1 MKVNTLNI
9 PLPEDLLKL
18 KWNGQF
24 DLMKEMI
31 DIRVQK
37 DIPSELKER
46 LLLEKEIVDLLAREF
61 VYTKEEAVQ
70 ILKDN
75 IIDFTEEEFDDLFKR
90 NAFEFLFVDGV
101 MKFKNDFYDN
111 LIKVYVD
118 YGKRNKEPIPTVR
131 ADMLNTII
139 TKQKEKGE
147 LFYKIHLKIS
157 LKLKEEHQKVGKIIR
172 VWLPVPVEY
181 AQVEDFKLIS
191 CTPSCGVLNDNNAN
205 HRCVYFECPYEKDQ
219 EFSVEFEFI
228 NHSIYREL
236 DPLKVKRVQPTFYLE
251 ETPPHY
257 VFTPYLK
264 NLTKEIIQDEKN
276 PLLKAKKIYEWITSH
291 VTYSYVRQYIT
302 LPNIPEYA
310 ATGLKGD
317 CGIQA
322 SLFITMCRIAG
333 IPADWQAGLYTN
345 PIDVGNHDW
354 ARFYIEPYGWLF
366 ADCSFG
372 GSAYRAGSKLR
383 RDFYF
388 GHLEP
393 YRTPMARGF
402 QEDLVPEN
410 KYTRR
415 DPYDN
420 QTGECEYFDES
431 IDDDGY
437 VMTQE
442 LIELVEVQK
451 RQ

>member
-1 MKVNTLNI
+1 MEVRTLNI

-31 DIRVQK
+31 DLRVQK
-37 DIPSELKER
+37 DIPSDLKER
-46 LLLEKEIVDLLAREF
+46 LLLEKEIIDDLAREF
-61 VYTKEEAVQ
+61 IYTKEEAID
-70 ILKDN
+70 ILKKN
-75 IIDFTEEEFDDLFKR
+75 IIDFKKEEFDDLFKQ
-90 NAFEFLFVDGV
+90 NAFEFLFVNGI
-101 MKFKNDFYDN
+101 MMFKEDFYDN
-111 LIKVYVD
+111 LIKVNTAYT
-118 YGKRNKEPIPTVR
+118 KRNKEEISNAR
-131 ADMLNTII
+131 AEMLDKII
-139 TKQKEKGE
+139 TEQKQEGE
-147 LFYKIHLKIS
+147 LFYKIHLKLSI
-157 LKLKEEHQKVGKIIR
+157 KIKEEYQKVGKIIR

-191 CTPSCGVLNDNNAN
+191 CSPSGILNDEGAN
-205 HRCVYFECPYEKDQ
+205 HRCVYFECPYEKNQ
-219 EFSVEFEFI
+219 EFFVEFEFI

-257 VFTPYLK
+257 VFTPYLR
-264 NLTKEIIQDEKN
+264 NLVSEVIGDEKN

-291 VTYSYVRQYIT
+291 VTYSFVRQYIT

-372 GSAYRAGSKLR
+372 GGAYRAGSKLR

-393 YRTPMARGF
+393 YRCPMARGF
-402 QEDLVPEN
+402 QEDLVPKN
-410 KYTRR
+410 HFTRR

-420 QTGECEYFDES
+420 QTGECEYIDEAIPQDGYEMIQEMIS
-431 IDDDGY
+431 IDR
-437 VMTQE
+437 V
-442 LIELVEVQK
+442 
-451 RQ
+451 